1 MTAEALAAPR
11 GCALPRPAPVRAAAQ
26 PPAAGARVLIRPY
39 RPDDL
44 DTLILQPAQ
53 AHAQA
58 QLLGH
63 GYAQALA
70 QCEAWTF
77 VLEEPGATVPQG
89 DLLRG
94 APQGDLLRG
103 VPQGDLLRGVP
114 QGDLLRGARILACIG
129 LIPFHP
135 KRALAWALI
144 AGDCGAHFQA
154 IHRTVRRYLRITPYA
169 RIEAH
174 VEAGF
179 ANGAR
184 WMRLL
189 GFADETPQGMRAYT
203 PEGRTC
209 HLYAWLAP
217 GAATQTPI

>member
-1 MTAEALAAPR
+1 MTAEAA
-11 GCALPRPAPVRAAAQ
+11 RPAEGRV
-26 PPAAGARVLIRPY
+26 PAHASSLLIRPY
-39 RPDDL
+39 RAADL

-53 AHAQA
+53 AHVQP
-58 QLLGH
+58 QLAGH
-63 GYAQALA
+63 GYAQALEA
-70 QCEAWTF
+70 CEAWTF
-77 VLEEPGATVPQG
+77 VLREDAPAPQG
-89 DLLRG
+89 DLLRSASKGDVLRG
-94 APQGDLLRG
+94 APQGDLLRSE
-103 VPQGDLLRGVP
+103 
-114 QGDLLRGARILACIG
+114 RILACIG

-135 KRALAWALI
+135 RRALAWGLL

-154 IHRTVRRYLRITPYA
+154 IHRTARRYLRVTPYT

-184 WMRLL
+184 WLQLL
-189 GFADETPQGMRAYT
+189 GFACETPQGMRAYS

-217 GAATQTPI
+217 GAPA